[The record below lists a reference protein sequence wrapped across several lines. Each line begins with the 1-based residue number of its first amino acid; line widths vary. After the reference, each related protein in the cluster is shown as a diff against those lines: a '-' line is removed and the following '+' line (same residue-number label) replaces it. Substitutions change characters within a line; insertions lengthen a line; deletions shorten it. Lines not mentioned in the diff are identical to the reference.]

1 MTARAPMTARALVTA
16 RAGLRL
22 LLACA
27 LGFAAALLV
36 SCGSSGKGLIPG
48 ADAGP
53 LRTDFEEV
61 EQTAQAGNGTCS
73 ATEAALAKTESD
85 FQALPSS
92 LDAGLRNT
100 LRQGIANLHTRALGV
115 CSQSL
120 STTSSTGTTAKTT
133 TATTQTTTVPT
144 TTVTTPT
151 TSTSTTTT
159 PTTTI
164 TTPGPGGGT
173 EAPGE
178 EKPQGGGE
186 GAGVGAGGG
195 VGPGQGQGQ
204 GQEGGK

>member
-1 MTARAPMTARALVTA
+1 MTARAPITA

-159 PTTTI
+159 PTTTPTI

-173 EAPGE
+173 EAPNGE
-178 EKPQGGGE
+178 NQQGTPEGNGVGQGGG
-186 GAGVGAGGG
+186 VP
-195 VGPGQGQGQ
+195 PGQ
-204 GQEGGK
+204 EAGK

>member
-1 MTARAPMTARALVTA
+1 VSA

-27 LGFAAALLV
+27 LGVAAALLV
-36 SCGSSGKGLIPG
+36 SCGSGGKGLIPG

-85 FQALPSS
+85 FQALPTSV
-92 LDAGLRNT
+92 DAGLRNT

-159 PTTTI
+159 PTTTPTI

-173 EAPGE
+173 EAPGGE
-178 EKPQGGGE
+178 NQQGGGTPE
-186 GAGVGAGGG
+186 GNGNGNGVGQGGG
-195 VGPGQGQGQ
+195 VPPGQ
-204 GQEGGK
+204 EAGK